1 MTGKTHVGIGV
12 ISAVAL
18 SQYKMVELSLGG
30 LLVCAIASLLPDI
43 DHPKALLNKYI
54 LPIKNKAVKTT
65 IYFTL
70 GVFFL
75 LLNFFYLNL
84 KYVETIGIFFV
95 LTGFSSH
102 RNGITHSLT
111 GLLCFGGTFG
121 YAARIY
127 GFKEYIVP
135 FFIGYGLHLIADM
148 FTNRGVSLFYPFKKK
163 KYKMPI
169 TFAVGSFWGNLFEGL
184 IISIGLIYLT
194 FKLPEIL
201 LK

>member
-1 MTGKTHVGIGV
+1 MTGKTHVGIGI
-12 ISAVAL
+12 ISAVIL
-18 SQYKMVELSLGG
+18 SQYKMVKLTLGG
-30 LLVCAIASLLPDI
+30 LAICAIASLLPDI
-43 DHPKALLNKYI
+43 DHPKALLNRYI
-54 LPIKNKAVKTT
+54 LPAKNKTVKTT

-84 KYVETIGIFFV
+84 KYVETLGIFFI

-102 RNGITHSLT
+102 RNGITHSLA
-111 GLLCFGGTFG
+111 GLLCFGLAFG
-121 YAARIY
+121 FAAKAY
-127 GFKEYIVP
+127 GFKEYIIP
-135 FFIGYGLHLIADM
+135 FFLGYGLHIIADM
-148 FTNRGVSLFYPFKKK
+148 FTNRGVPLLYPFKKR

-169 TFAVGSFWGNLFEGL
+169 TFTVGSFWGNLFEGL
-184 IISIGLIYLT
+184 IILIGLVYLT